1 MSKSTKV
8 KDLRVG
14 SLCKLD
20 DGVVYEKI
28 SDSGLFKSSDFSRE
42 AIEQYVTPEKEVE
55 HMPMKLMAM
64 VEGRTLEMEHLTGY
78 IYLVRDVLVP
88 SNWSESTINLEP
100 DLPEMS
106 YADYELDIST
116 MQGKKGYKDEDDDYD
131 STSIVE
137 IKVIQEIY

>member
-8 KDLRVG
+8 KEMRVG

-28 SDSGLFKSSDFSRE
+28 SDDGLFKSSDFFRE
-42 AIEQYVTPEKEVE
+42 STEQYVTPETEVE

-64 VEGRTLEMEHLTGY
+64 IEGKTLEMEHLTGY

-100 DLPEMS
+100 DLPGMS
-106 YADYELDIST
+106 YADYELDLST
-116 MQGKKGYKDEDDDYD
+116 MKGKKGYKDEDGDYD
-131 STSIVE
+131 STAIVE
-137 IKVIQEIY
+137 IKVMQEIY

>member
-1 MSKSTKV
+1 MSKSSKV

-28 SDSGLFKSSDFSRE
+28 SDSGLFKSRDYFRE
-42 AIEQYVTPEKEVE
+42 SNELYVTPEKEVE
-55 HMPMKLMAM
+55 QMPMKLMAI
-64 VEGRTLEMEHLTGY
+64 VEGKTLEMEHLTGS

-88 SNWSESTINLEP
+88 SNLSESTINLEP

-131 STSIVE
+131 STAIVE

>member
-1 MSKSTKV
+1 MSKSSKV

-28 SDSGLFKSSDFSRE
+28 SDSGLFKSSDFFRE

-55 HMPMKLMAM
+55 QMPMKLMAM
-64 VEGRTLEMEHLTGY
+64 VEGKTLEMEHLTGS

-131 STSIVE
+131 STAIVE